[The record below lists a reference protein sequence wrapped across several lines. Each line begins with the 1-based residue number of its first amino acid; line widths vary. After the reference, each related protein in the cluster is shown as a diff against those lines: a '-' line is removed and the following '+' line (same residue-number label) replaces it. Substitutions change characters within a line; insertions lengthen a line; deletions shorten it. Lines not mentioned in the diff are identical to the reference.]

1 MGRGWG
7 TSGAALAGGSRI
19 RPVRVTPVF
28 FLSNEIEL
36 FSPFFNFM
44 QLQGLDESL
53 QRVAARSC
61 FYWENEKYR
70 LPNQS
75 C

>member
-1 MGRGWG
+1 MHTAYMGEETRGSYIWP
-7 TSGAALAGGSRI
+7 I
-19 RPVRVTPVF
+19 KVTPAF
-28 FLSNEIEL
+28 SLSNEIEL
-36 FSPFFNFM
+36 FSPFSNFM
-44 QLQGLDESL
+44 QLQGLDEGL